1 MLQEFK
7 FIKIL
12 KTLSTKELKGF
23 RDFIECSYFNK
34 NEKLVKFYDYVLKFK
49 PDFESRNFT
58 KEKLFKFTFGK
69 EEFDYAKLKHYFNY
83 SFELLEDF
91 IVYNETI
98 KNQKERDFTLLKFY
112 RERNLNNYF
121 INLTAKLTDEH
132 NNIRYKEPE
141 DFKYENRLSNELEVF
156 YYENEFKND
165 KMVSAQ
171 YKDLFSMRDSYILEL
186 FYRLST
192 LLIQNRGFR
201 YELEKN
207 FPYLQGLIDYVE
219 SNADTVDR
227 SLLLVYKVFMLDYK
241 REEKTY
247 YDLKSIAVTEYKDIP
262 PEIRKQVF
270 LALVDVGYE
279 IVTSGN
285 REFYKELH
293 NYYKFFV
300 EKYEEVFGDEYLDQT
315 RYYYITAPA
324 LYLKHFDWAKNFIDK
339 FKEKLPPVQEDYL
352 YLYTLANYYFSTK
365 EFTHSLEV
373 LAKIK
378 DNKNQHA
385 LIANKLKM
393 QILYELKDFET
404 LLYIIDSYRHFLK
417 NYCKIFI
424 ETNPKINLNFV
435 KYLKRLVDIQS
446 GKKIKPDELRFEIE
460 HEKIITSRNWLM
472 EKAQELIP
480 RK

>member
-12 KTLSTKELKGF
+12 KTLTTKELNGF
-23 RDFIECSYFNK
+23 REFIDCAYFNK
-34 NEKLVKFYDYVLKFK
+34 NEKLVKFYDYILKFK

-83 SFELLEDF
+83 AFELLEDY
-91 IVYNETI
+91 IVYNQTI
-98 KNQKERDFTLLKFY
+98 KKEKDRDFTLMTFY
-112 RERNLNNYF
+112 RERKLNNYF
-121 INLTAKLTDEH
+121 INLAAKISSRH
-132 NNIRYKEPE
+132 SNIRYKEPE
-141 DFKYENRLSNELEVF
+141 DFKYENRLSNELEIF
-156 YYENEFKND
+156 YYQNEFKED
-165 KMVSAQ
+165 KIVSAQ
-171 YKDLFSMRDSYILEL
+171 YKDLFSMRDNYMLE
-186 FYRLST
+186 FFWRLST
-192 LLIQNRGFR
+192 MLRQKRGFR

-219 SNADTVDR
+219 NNSANVDR
-227 SLLLVYKVFMLDYK
+227 SLFLFYKVFMLDYK

-247 YDLKSIAVTEYKDIP
+247 NDLKEIAVKEYKDIP
-262 PEIRKQVF
+262 PEIRKHIF
-270 LALVDVGYE
+270 LALVDIGYE
-279 IVTSGN
+279 IAVSGN
-285 REFYKELH
+285 RQLYKELFE
-293 NYYKFFV
+293 YYSFFA
-300 EKYEEVFGDEYLDQT
+300 EKYDEIFGNEYLDHS
-315 RYYYITAPA
+315 RYFYITAPA
-324 LYLKHFDWAKNFIDK
+324 LHLKKFEWAKNFIDE
-339 FKEKLPPVQEDYL
+339 FKQKLPPVQEDYL

-365 EFTHSLEV
+365 EFTHALEV

-385 LIANKLKM
+385 LLANKLKM
-393 QILYELKDFET
+393 QILYELRDFET

-460 HEKIITSRNWLM
+460 HEKIITSRNWLL
-472 EKAQELIP
+472 EKTNELI
-480 RK
+480 K

>member
-1 MLQEFK
+1 MTF
-7 FIKIL
+7 
-12 KTLSTKELKGF
+12 STKELNGF

-34 NEKLVKFYDYVLKFK
+34 NEKLIKFYDYILKFK

-58 KEKLFKFTFGK
+58 KEKLYKFTFGK

-83 SFELLEDF
+83 AFELLEDY
-91 IVYNETI
+91 IVYNQTL
-98 KNQKERDFTLLKFY
+98 KNQKERDFTLLRFY

-121 INLTAKLTDEH
+121 INLTTKLTDEH

-156 YYENEFKND
+156 YYENEFKED
-165 KMVSAQ
+165 KIISAQ
-171 YKDLFSMRDSYILEL
+171 YKDLFSMRDNFLLEL

-192 LLIQNRGFR
+192 LLEQRRGFR

-207 FPYLQGLIDYVE
+207 FPYLQGLIDYIE
-219 SNADTVDR
+219 NNSAEVDR

-247 YDLKSIAVTEYKDIP
+247 SELKEIAVKEYKDIP
-262 PEIRKQVF
+262 DTIRRHMF
-270 LALVDVGYE
+270 ESLVDVGYK
-279 IVTSGN
+279 IVISGN
-285 REFYKELH
+285 SEFYKELFD
-293 NYYKFFV
+293 YYKFFV
-300 EKYEEVFGDEYLDQT
+300 DKYDEVFVDSYLDHS
-315 RYYYITAPA
+315 RYFYITTPA
-324 LYLKHFDWAKNFIDK
+324 LHLKKFEWAKTFIDN
-339 FKEKLPPVQEDYL
+339 FKEKLPPVQEDYQ

-365 EFTHSLEV
+365 EFTNALEA

-446 GKKIKPDELRFEIE
+446 GKKIKPDELKFEIE
-460 HEKIITSRNWLM
+460 REKIITSRNWLM
-472 EKAQELIP
+472 EKAQELIIH
-480 RK
+480 K

>member
-1 MLQEFK
+1 LLQEFK

-12 KTLSTKELKGF
+12 KTLNTKELNGF

-34 NEKLVKFYDYVLKFK
+34 NEKLVKFYDFILKFK

-69 EEFDYAKLKHYFNY
+69 EEFDYPKLKHYFNY
-83 SFELLEDF
+83 AFELLEDF

-98 KNQKERDFTLLKFY
+98 KNEKERDFTLLTFY
-112 RERNLNNYF
+112 RERKLNNYF
-121 INLTAKLTDEH
+121 INLTTKLTNEH
-132 NNIRYKEPE
+132 NNIRYKETS
-141 DFKYENRLSNELEVF
+141 DFKYENRLSNELEI
-156 YYENEFKND
+156 YYYQNEFKED
-165 KMVSAQ
+165 KIVSAQ
-171 YKDLFSMRDSYILEL
+171 YKDLFTMRDSYMLEL

-192 LLIQNRGFR
+192 LLEQKRGFR

-219 SNADTVDR
+219 KNSAEVDR

-247 YDLKSIAVTEYKDIP
+247 YDLKEIAVKEYKDIP
-262 PEIRKQVF
+262 TEIRKHIF
-270 LALVDVGYE
+270 LSLVDVSYE
-279 IVTSGN
+279 IVVKGN
-285 REFYKELH
+285 REFYKELF
-293 NYYKFFV
+293 NYYTFFV
-300 EKYEEVFGDEYLDQT
+300 EKYEEIFGNDYLDHN
-315 RYYYITAPA
+315 RYFYITTPA
-324 LYLKHFDWAKNFIDK
+324 LYLKQFDWAKNFIDT
-339 FKEKLPPVQEDYL
+339 FKDKLPPVQEDYL

-365 EFTHSLEV
+365 EFNHALEV

-378 DNKNQHA
+378 DNKNQYA

-435 KYLKRLVDIQS
+435 RYLKRLVDIQS
-446 GKKIKPDELRFEIE
+446 GKKIKPDELRFEIQ
-460 HEKIITSRNWLM
+460 HETVITSKHWLI
-472 EKAQELIP
+472 EKATELIAN
-480 RK
+480 

>member
-12 KTLSTKELKGF
+12 KTLTTKELNGF

-34 NEKLVKFYDYVLKFK
+34 NEKLVKFYDYILKFK

-83 SFELLEDF
+83 AFELLEDF
-91 IVYNETI
+91 IVYNEI
-98 KNQKERDFTLLKFY
+98 SENSKERDFTLLRFY

-121 INLTAKLTDEH
+121 INLTAKLTAEH
-132 NNIRYKEPE
+132 NNIRYKEPD

-156 YYENEFKND
+156 YYENEFKED

-192 LLIQNRGFR
+192 LLSQKRGFR

-207 FPYLQGLIDYVE
+207 FPYLQGLIDYIE
-219 SNADTVDR
+219 GNAATVDR
-227 SLLLVYKVFMLDYK
+227 SLLLIYKVFMLDYK

-247 YDLKSIAVTEYKDIP
+247 YDLKDIAVKEYKDIP
-262 PEIRKQVF
+262 AEIRKHIF
-270 LALVDVGYE
+270 LSLLDIGYE
-279 IVTSGN
+279 IAVSGN
-285 REFYKELH
+285 REFYKELFE
-293 NYYKFFV
+293 YFCFFV
-300 EKYEEVFGDEYLDQT
+300 DKYDEIFEDEYLDHS
-315 RYYYITAPA
+315 RYFYITVPA
-324 LYLKHFDWAKNFIDK
+324 LHLKKFEWAKGFIDK
-339 FKEKLPPVQEDYL
+339 FKDKLPPVQEDYQ
-352 YLYTLANYYFSTK
+352 YLHTLANYYFSTK
-365 EFTHSLEV
+365 EFGKALEE

-378 DNKNQHA
+378 DNKNQVA
-385 LIANKLKM
+385 LTANKLKM

-435 KYLKRLVDIQS
+435 KYLKRLVDVQS

-460 HEKIITSRNWLM
+460 REKVITSKNWLL
-472 EKAQELIP
+472 EKTNELI
-480 RK
+480 K